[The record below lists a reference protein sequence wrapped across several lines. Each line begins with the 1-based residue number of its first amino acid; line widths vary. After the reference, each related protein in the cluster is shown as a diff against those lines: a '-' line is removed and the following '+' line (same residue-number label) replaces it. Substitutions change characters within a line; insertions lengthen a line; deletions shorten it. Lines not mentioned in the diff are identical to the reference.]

1 MSQIDNLQILID
13 ALQNVKQGEIKREE
27 DERILQSR
35 LAWLEAET
43 ERQRNF
49 IQQLHS
55 LTEKYLDHIL

>member
-55 LTEKYLDHIL
+55 LTEKYLDHTL

>member
-27 DERILQSR
+27 DERLLQSR

-55 LTEKYLDHIL
+55 LTEKYLDHTL

>member
-27 DERILQSR
+27 DERNLHSR

-43 ERQRNF
+43 ESQRNF

-55 LTEKYLDHIL
+55 LTEKYLDHAL

>member
-55 LTEKYLDHIL
+55 LTEKYLDRTL

>member
-49 IQQLHS
+49 IQQLH
-55 LTEKYLDHIL
+55 